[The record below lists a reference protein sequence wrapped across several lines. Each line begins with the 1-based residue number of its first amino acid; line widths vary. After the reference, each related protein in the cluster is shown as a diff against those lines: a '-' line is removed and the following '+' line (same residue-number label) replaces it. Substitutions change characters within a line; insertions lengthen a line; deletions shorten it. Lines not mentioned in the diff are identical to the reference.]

1 MAKRTSR
8 QSPEDQNILDKLR
21 SSFGSIPPKG
31 DPGRRKFHFSFWY
44 FLMALLAL
52 SFVHDYFMARQVNT
66 IPYSEFK
73 RYVAEGKVQKLSLK
87 PQQITGTLTQDE
99 QGDKDKQFVTVRVDD
114 PELVKRVYS
123 TPRNFENFCSNS
135 SAYRPEVNQKS
146 NEASTR

>member
-21 SSFGSIPPKG
+21 SFFGGMPPKG

-52 SFVHDYFMARQVNT
+52 SIIHDYFTASQIDT

-73 RYVAEGKVQKLSLK
+73 RYVVEEKVQKLSLK
-87 PQQITGTLTQDE
+87 PQQITGILKE
-99 QGDKDKQFVTVRVDD
+99 DKQGRKDRPFVTVRV
-114 PELVKRVYS
+114 
-123 TPRNFENFCSNS
+123 
-135 SAYRPEVNQKS
+135 
-146 NEASTR
+146 

>member
-1 MAKRTSR
+1 MAKRSSR

-21 SSFGSIPPKG
+21 SSFDSIPPKG

-52 SFVHDYFMARQVNT
+52 SLIHDYFMARQVNT

-99 QGDKDKQFVTVRVDD
+99 
-114 PELVKRVYS
+114 
-123 TPRNFENFCSNS
+123 
-135 SAYRPEVNQKS
+135 
-146 NEASTR
+146 